1 MSGERDLIEGHGGQI
16 IEQRRDTV
24 HRIAVR
30 GSLTYLVLA
39 RLLFNEVPFSGE
51 GHRKVWARLRVAGI
65 RSSKARVLRLMRQAQ
80 LLAPQ
85 RLAVP
90 RGGEDP

>member
-30 GSLTYLVLA
+30 GFLLVAAFALA
-39 RLLFNEVPFSGE
+39 GCDGSAFCTGE
-51 GHRKVWARLRVAGI
+51 SRTGGASSSNSKGARRRRRCHSRYQA
-65 RSSKARVLRLMRQAQ
+65 SRQRNTC
-80 LLAPQ
+80 PSTCCW
-85 RLAVP
+85 V
-90 RGGEDP
+90 